1 MTRRIAWVVSSIGAL
16 TLAGCTT
23 TQSPPEVA
31 AAAPA
36 VPTPVVSGT
45 VAQNTVRVTAT
56 VEAIDLK
63 NRMVTLKGPDGKS
76 TKVHVDEQVRN
87 LPQVKKGDQVVV
99 TYYESLAFEVNRPGT
114 GAPGVVVAEDVR
126 RAQPG
131 QRPGGTAA
139 QAVTLTATI
148 QAIDT
153 KANTVT
159 LKDPDG
165 ELTTI
170 KVRDPSRLEKVKV
183 GDLIDITYTEAL
195 AIAVEPPAK

>member
-45 VAQNTVRVTAT
+45 VAQNAVEVTAT
-56 VEAIDLK
+56 VEAIDQTT
-63 NRMVTLKGPDGKS
+63 RMVTLKGPDGKL
-76 TKVHVDEQVRN
+76 TTIKVGEQVRN
-87 LPQVKKGDQVVV
+87 LPQVKKGDRVVV
-99 TYYESLAFEVNRPGT
+99 TFYESLAFEVNRAGT
-114 GAPGVVVAEDVR
+114 GAPGVAVAEDVT

-139 QAVTLTATI
+139 QAVTLTTTI
-148 QAIDT
+148 QAIDKT
-153 KANTVT
+153 ANTVT
-159 LKDPDG
+159 LKDPNG

-170 KVRDPSRLEKVKV
+170 KVRNPSNLEKVKV
-183 GDLIDITYTEAL
+183 GDLVDITYTEAL
-195 AIAVEPPAK
+195 AIAVEPPK